1 LLPGVFPVTTRVAP
15 TLLPAG
21 LLVALAL
28 VCCGCTQTDFPAEK
42 AQGLL
47 ALHPIHIDAEQA
59 MLTDAQVACG
69 KENELWDVP
78 SAFSNNG
85 VSNAGTTTM
94 AHLNAK
100 ARDLQFDDDVVVTEP
115 GYPRPYVQIR
125 GDFTAALAE
134 PSIHDDGDN
143 AKRVEGKILITIN
156 HPCFTE
162 PLPLMGVKKGK
173 FNEDTLPVLHYTLE
187 SDGWHYDKLIH

>member
-1 LLPGVFPVTTRVAP
+1 LFPGAFPVKK
-15 TLLPAG
+15 AG
-21 LLVALAL
+21 LLASLAL
-28 VCCGCTQTDFPAEK
+28 LCCGCTQTDFPAEK
-42 AQGLL
+42 AQGLI

-69 KENELWDVP
+69 KENELWDIQ
-78 SAFSNNG
+78 SGFNNNG
-85 VSNAGTTTM
+85 IAVSNSTVMT
-94 AHLNAK
+94 AHLTAK
-100 ARDLQFDDDVVVTEP
+100 ARELQFDDDVVVSEP

-134 PSIHDDGDN
+134 PSIHDEGDN
-143 AKRVEGKILITIN
+143 AKRVEGKVLITIN
-156 HPCFTE
+156 HPCFTD

-173 FNEDTLPVLHYTLE
+173 FNEDTLPVLRYTLE